1 MPLRRRTGWTAAATA
16 ALRLAVLLSLAVGSR
31 GTAPGEVVHAL
42 LHRGDHSQDAE
53 VVRGLRCRARCSGS
67 WSGRRAQAERRARH
81 SRYRALP
88 SAASRTVSG

>member
-16 ALRLAVLLSLAVGSR
+16 ALLLAVLLSLAVGSR
-31 GTAPGEVVHAL
+31 GTAPGEVL
-42 LHRGDHSQDAE
+42 
-53 VVRGLRCRARCSGS
+53 RGLRCRARCSGS